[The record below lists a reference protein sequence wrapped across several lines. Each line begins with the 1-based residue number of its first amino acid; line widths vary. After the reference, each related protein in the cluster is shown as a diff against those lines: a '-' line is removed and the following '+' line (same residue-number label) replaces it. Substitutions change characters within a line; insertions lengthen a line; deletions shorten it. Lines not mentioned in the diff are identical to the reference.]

1 MIKKLSINFSSLTL
15 LQISNYVFP
24 LITFPYLVR
33 VLGPEQFGLANFAL
47 AFLIYFNTIIDYGFH
62 FSATRGLAQSNPG
75 NISKIY
81 NLTFFSKMILLLP
94 VSVIYFIVIFAI
106 PFFAQNIFIYL
117 IVYLVLLGNALFP
130 VWFFQGI
137 EKMYYIAIFNIVFRA
152 VGVVLIFLYVTNQ
165 KDILVYLLINSGI
178 ILFTGVTASFYIYIK
193 KLADFSYP
201 GLQQIK
207 QHLKESL
214 DLFTSQFFIMLY
226 TTSNT
231 FVLGLISGNIA
242 VGYFTGAD
250 KIRNVFQNIGGIG
263 GQTLFPHIS
272 KLYKVSKTKA
282 NQLLRKYIIYF
293 GSLLLLACLS
303 LFLFSNEIIY
313 LILGSQY
320 YESIAVLKIIA
331 FLPLIIFLSNVFGIQ
346 FMLGQGYDKAFRK
359 IIIFGSVIN
368 FILLLLLVPK
378 YSAVGTALSM
388 LITES
393 IITFLTISFFIKNK

>member
-1 MIKKLSINFSSLTL
+1 M
-15 LQISNYVFP
+15 FP

-33 VLGPEQFGLANFAL
+33 VLGPEQFGLANFAM
-47 AFLIYFNTIIDYGFH
+47 AFLIYFNTVIDYGFH
-62 FSATRGLAQSNPG
+62 FSATRGLAQSTPG

-94 VSVIYFIVIFAI
+94 VSVIYFFVIFAI
-106 PFFAQNIFIYL
+106 PFFEQNIFIYL

-152 VGVVLIFLYVTNQ
+152 FGVVLIFFYVTNQ

-193 KLADFSYP
+193 KLADFCYP

-207 QHLKESL
+207 QHLKESF

-231 FVLGLISGNIA
+231 FVLGLIGGNIA

-320 YESIAVLKIIA
+320 YESIAVLKVIA

-388 LITES
+388 LITEC